1 MKYDI
6 LKKMLVKCVK
16 TENPREIIYSKNGNG
31 SLREKSLASL

>member
-16 TENPREIIYSKNGNG
+16 TENPREIIYSKNGKW
-31 SLREKSLASL
+31 EFA